1 METIWKF
8 ELNERL
14 EHANVPKGFKVLT
27 TAIQGNKPVVWL
39 QVNPNQTETLPIKL
53 KAVAT
58 GEVNVNANDLYIGT
72 VMFMNGAIVEHIYL
86 SLQ

>member
-1 METIWKF
+1 METVWKY

-14 EHANVPKGFKVLT
+14 EHADVPKGFKVLT

-39 QVNPNQTETLPIKL
+39 QVNPNEAETVSIKL

-58 GEVNVNANDLYIGT
+58 GEVNVSENDAYIGT
-72 VMFMNGAIVEHIYL
+72 VMFMNGTLVEHIYL

>member
-1 METIWKF
+1 M
-8 ELNERL
+8 
-14 EHANVPKGFKVLT
+14 LT

-39 QVNPNQTETLPIKL
+39 QVNPNEPETVSIKL

-58 GEVNVNANDLYIGT
+58 DEVNVIENDAYIGT
-72 VMFMNGAIVEHIYL
+72 VMFMNGTLVEHIYL